1 MLVPAGFKVL
11 RAGGGSEG
19 IATAVERQPE
29 LVLLDLMMPD
39 VSGFDVVDAL
49 RSNPATLHTPILVI
63 TAKDITSEDKQRLNG
78 RITALLQKGAFA
90 AVDLVAWLDT
100 TLEQLNSGKEVR
112 AGE

>member
-39 VSGFDVVDAL
+39 VNGFDVVDAL
-49 RSNPATLHTPILVI
+49 RSNLITQHTPILVI
-63 TAKDITSEDKQRLNG
+63 TAKDLTNEDKRRLNG
-78 RITALLQKGAFA
+78 RITTLLQKGAFA
-90 AVDLVAWLDT
+90 AVDLVGWLDT
-100 TLEQLNSGKEVR
+100 TLEQLSSGKTVR
-112 AGE
+112 AGD